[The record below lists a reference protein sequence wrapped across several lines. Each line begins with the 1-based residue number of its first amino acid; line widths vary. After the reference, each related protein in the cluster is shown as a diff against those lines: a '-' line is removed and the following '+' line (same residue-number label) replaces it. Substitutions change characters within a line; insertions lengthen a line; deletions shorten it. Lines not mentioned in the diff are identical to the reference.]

1 MRAGTLDRTVT
12 IQRMTLVDDGYSSVE
27 TWADWQTVPA
37 QVVQEGGREF
47 FAAAAVQ
54 AEQRVLFRMR
64 WLDGVTVLD
73 RVSYDG
79 RPHNIIGVKELGR
92 REGTELLTV
101 AAG

>member
-1 MRAGTLDRTVT
+1 MKAGPLDRTVT
-12 IQRMTLVDDGYSSVE
+12 IQRVTLVDDGYSSVE

-37 QVVQEGGREF
+37 QVIQQSGREF

-73 RVSYDG
+73 RVSHEG
-79 RPHNIIGVKELGR
+79 RPHNIVGIKELGR
-92 REGTELLTV
+92 REGTELMTV